1 VNHDTWCWE
10 KQAVTVMVSKA
21 QAGGLEFRQSGYVLN
36 AMLSHDIEL
45 VFTLENAKNTKPQPF
60 SLTKG
65 HNKFCLSQPGVYS
78 IDPKGC
84 YMFEQDVVKYDT
96 SRARLLDFEVTHY
109 KVTGTI
115 QATQREEGLTLAVQ
129 ASTPAKGSEVHKVE
143 STPVYMASASDPS
156 AGRHVYQYTYYA
168 KMGQRVQFV
177 ARSPSL
183 LFYPRSIT
191 TSITEPVCP
200 PALEAMAG
208 RPGRIIQGSV
218 TPPLAGVTISVQN
231 KSSGEVVA
239 SVESDARGQYTAG
252 PLYDDFA
259 AKLVASKEGY
269 TFKHE
274 DAGRFRAVL
283 LSRVDIRVKE
293 EGGEPLKGVLL
304 SLSGESLRNHNA
316 TDERGV
322 FSYLDI
328 AAGEY
333 YLRPLL
339 KEYVFEPSALAVEVA
354 EGTVST
360 YNLTA
365 KRVAWSYFGQVSSL
379 NGEMEKGVTVE
390 AIGANKEHEEA
401 KTDASGQFRLRG
413 LKPGPYTVRVATGD
427 RNTKVENASPHR
439 QEIEMSETDM
449 SGASF
454 IVFRKSTHHDLTGV
468 VMVSLELEAVMPPIE
483 VTVEAKAKPGEVL
496 HRSELGISRFFSF
509 PELPEAVYMVK
520 TKFKS
525 KHHQGLYQVR
535 APPVELA
542 LAGTTPPVH
551 LAFSAELRHA
561 SDDIES
567 SSFSLFIL
575 LAVMGLMALNPE
587 TSKWV
592 FGVVVGQVLAGIESH
607 QESRAV
613 GKDGKLTSGKVKRK

>member
-1 VNHDTWCWE
+1 
-10 KQAVTVMVSKA
+10 
-21 QAGGLEFRQSGYVLN
+21 
-36 AMLSHDIEL
+36 
-45 VFTLENAKNTKPQPF
+45 
-60 SLTKG
+60 
-65 HNKFCLSQPGVYS
+65 
-78 IDPKGC
+78 
-84 YMFEQDVVKYDT
+84 
-96 SRARLLDFEVTHY
+96 
-109 KVTGTI
+109 
-115 QATQREEGLTLAVQ
+115 
-129 ASTPAKGSEVHKVE
+129 
-143 STPVYMASASDPS
+143 
-156 AGRHVYQYTYYA
+156 
-168 KMGQRVQFV
+168 
-177 ARSPSL
+177 
-183 LFYPRSIT
+183 
-191 TSITEPVCP
+191 
-200 PALEAMAG
+200 
-208 RPGRIIQGSV
+208 
-218 TPPLAGVTISVQN
+218 
-231 KSSGEVVA
+231 
-239 SVESDARGQYTAG
+239 
-252 PLYDDFA
+252 
-259 AKLVASKEGY
+259 
-269 TFKHE
+269 
-274 DAGRFRAVL
+274 
-283 LSRVDIRVKE
+283 
-293 EGGEPLKGVLL
+293 
-304 SLSGESLRNHNA
+304 
-316 TDERGV
+316 
-322 FSYLDI
+322 
-328 AAGEY
+328 
-333 YLRPLL
+333 
-339 KEYVFEPSALAVEVA
+339 VA

-535 APPVELA
+535 APPVEVA